1 MCKAFEMIN
10 NHHDL
15 KLEEI
20 NEQETTMMKNLINKQ
35 LKKEQISK
43 LQVRLYMINH
53 QLS

>member
-10 NHHDL
+10 DHHNL

-43 LQVRLYMINH
+43 LQHRSFDKI
-53 QLS
+53 S